1 LCPYEHGFF
10 VDYGPAII
18 EHVLIKAGFSAGCK
32 VGKGF
37 DLEKD
42 MSRLLAALNEAD
54 HLLDLA
60 VEREPKVSEDGS
72 FAYSV

>member
-1 LCPYEHGFF
+1 LCTFEHGFF

-18 EHVLIKAGFSAGCK
+18 EHVLLKAGFSAGCK
-32 VGKGF
+32 LGKGF

-42 MSRLLAALNEAD
+42 MPKLLAALSEAD

-60 VEREPKVSEDGS
+60 LQQEPKVSQEEPY
-72 FAYSV
+72 AYSI